1 MCCVMHFC
9 DFISQQNCTICLA
22 QSDTNNQ
29 DDGDGDVD
37 GDGDGDEDTDGN
49 ESYEADAN
57 ELSALAG
64 VASCSDGESKQQAD
78 EGNGEE
84 SEETRKIT
92 RAPARIQL
100 RASSGIQKK
109 QKKHK

>member
-1 MCCVMHFC
+1 MHFC

-37 GDGDGDEDTDGN
+37 GDGDGDGDEDTDGN
-49 ESYEADAN
+49 ESDEADAN

-92 RAPARIQL
+92 RASACIQL